1 MNLDKALQ
9 EVNGE
14 LIKVLDIHP
23 GGEDTYP
30 TAIVIVKRNA
40 PLHPYVV
47 WRAVD
52 SLRDGLPAHFQSG
65 NYCETLEEALQDT
78 RKA

>member
-9 EVNGE
+9 EVDGE

-23 GGEDTYP
+23 GGEGTYP

-40 PLHPYVV
+40 PLHPY
-47 WRAVD
+47 A
-52 SLRDGLPAHFQSG
+52 SPPPLS
-65 NYCETLEEALQDT
+65 TST
-78 RKA
+78 